1 MLIGYARVSTIDQNS
16 SLQLDA
22 LKAAGCGRV
31 FTDVGVNGNAKK
43 RPSLDKALVALK
55 PGDVLTVWKLDRLGR
70 SLSHLIRLIND
81 LAARSIG
88 FSSLSEAIDTTSPQ
102 GKLLLHVLGAL
113 AEFERSL
120 VIERTRAGLVAARQR
135 GTKVGRK
142 PKLTTDQIEQAKKLI
157 DTGESPSRV
166 ARSIGVS
173 PATLYRAIPAAA
185 SNRNT
190 YDLFMGEQP

>member
-1 MLIGYARVSTIDQNS
+1 MLIGYARVSTTDQNPA
-16 SLQLDA
+16 LQLDA

-31 FTDVGVNGNAKK
+31 FTDEGVSGSAKK
-43 RPSLDKALVALK
+43 RPALDKALAALK

-70 SLSHLIRLIND
+70 SLSHLIHLTND
-81 LAARSIG
+81 LAARGIG
-88 FSSLSEAIDTTSPQ
+88 FRSLSEAIDTTSAQ

-120 VIERTRAGLVAARQR
+120 ITERTRAGLVAARQR

-142 PKLTTDQIEQAKKLI
+142 PKLSAEQIEHARKLI

-190 YDLFMGEQP
+190 YDLFSSNAA